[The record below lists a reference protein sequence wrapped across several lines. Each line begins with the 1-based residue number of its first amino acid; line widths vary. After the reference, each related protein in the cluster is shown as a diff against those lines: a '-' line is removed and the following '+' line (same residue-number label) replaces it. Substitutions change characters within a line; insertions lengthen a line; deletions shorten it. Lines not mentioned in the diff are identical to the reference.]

1 MKTGEERFG
10 TVASSLV
17 ADPGTGQLG
26 STGRRLQKQ
35 ERLRGG
41 RGESNVE
48 FYERGV
54 AFRCWGGGAGVGEE
68 TRKAKFFFTKGG
80 PKVVRDAEFTSR
92 NYH

>member
-1 MKTGEERFG
+1 M
-10 TVASSLV
+10 
-17 ADPGTGQLG
+17 
-26 STGRRLQKQ
+26 
-35 ERLRGG
+35 
-41 RGESNVE
+41 E

-54 AFRCWGGGAGVGEE
+54 AFRCLRGGAGVGEE